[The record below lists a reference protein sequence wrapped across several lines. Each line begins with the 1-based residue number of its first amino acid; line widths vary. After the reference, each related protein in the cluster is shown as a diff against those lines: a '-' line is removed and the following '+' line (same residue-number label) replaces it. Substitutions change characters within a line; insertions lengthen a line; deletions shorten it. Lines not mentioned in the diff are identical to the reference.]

1 MSLKHPVDR
10 GGSDRRRPFDRFAQ
24 RASHFASSGLFFGFC
39 VLLVLAWLGGYVFG
53 AGSAYEQATGTAL
66 TAMTLLLI
74 ALLHNAELRAEH
86 ALQAKLDALA
96 TGMLEGIRQEGGDAD
111 AMLEEAIGREEHI

>member
-1 MSLKHPVDR
+1 MSLKHPVER
-10 GGSDRRRPFDRFAQ
+10 GATERRRPFDRFAQ

-39 VLLVLAWLGGYVFG
+39 VLLVVAWAGGYVVG
-53 AGSAYEQATGTAL
+53 AGSGYEQATGTAL

-86 ALQAKLDALA
+86 AIQLKLDALA
-96 TGMLEGIRQEGGDAD
+96 TGMLEATRQDGDSAE
-111 AMLEEAIGREEHI
+111 AMLEAAIGREEHV